1 MVLFQDMPLKRIR
14 DLLKVL
20 KHRHYKAGE
29 VVCDKGTTGFEFFI
43 VKSGIVKVY
52 DDQPDRKFEKYF
64 KMGDY
69 FGESAITGDG
79 MRLAN
84 VMAFKDTELISLD
97 LYNFKWIFGP
107 TGRNLMNINT
117 KVMKSLAGLGEIRH
131 GKYSELISE
140 NRFIKK
146 LPNEQKDEI
155 SVCLRILEVKN
166 GDVLW
171 NQAENNCHYCFFVAE
186 GEFRLET
193 GIDCESDHG
202 SEIMWQKVN
211 FLPWN

>member
-20 KHRHYKAGE
+20 KHRQHKAGE
-29 VVCDKGTTGFEFFI
+29 VVCEKGSIGFEFFI
-43 VKSGIVKVY
+43 VKSGCVKVY

-79 MRLAN
+79 KRLAN

-97 LYNFKWIFGP
+97 LYNFRWIFGP
-107 TGRNLMNINT
+107 TGRNLMSVNT

-131 GKYSELISE
+131 GKYSELISK
-140 NRFIKK
+140 NKFIKR

-155 SVCLRILEVKN
+155 SRCLRIMEVKN
-166 GDVLW
+166 GEVLW
-171 NQAENNCHYCFFVAE
+171 TQAENNCHYCFFVAE
-186 GEFRLET
+186 GEFRLEA
-193 GIDCESDHG
+193 GLDFEDYDSCDP
-202 SEIMWQKVN
+202 MWVKVR
-211 FLPWN
+211 FFP